1 MIKNKIKHSFVRA
14 IALICSVVAS
24 AVAAFILMMAPAI
37 AHHASGGE
45 APKSLLEGFV
55 TGLAHPVIGLDH
67 LAFVVA
73 IGLVAA
79 VLGRGVGVLAVF
91 LLAALVGTGLH
102 LASVNLPAPE
112 LVISASVLLFG
123 GLVATRRPLN
133 CLAVGALSAVAG
145 IFHGYAYGEAVVGA
159 QSSSVMAYLIGFTL
173 IQGAIAGLAY
183 LASRRALAGDRA
195 QSHTS
200 GTTAVKQAGFAI
212 CGAGA
217 VFLGSLLI

>member
-1 MIKNKIKHSFVRA
+1 MIKNKIRRSFVRA
-14 IALICSVVAS
+14 IALICS
-24 AVAAFILMMAPAI
+24 AVAASMLMMAPAI
-37 AHHASGGE
+37 AHHPSGGE

-79 VLGRGVGVLAVF
+79 VLGRGVGVLAAF
-91 LLAALVGTGLH
+91 LLAALAGTGLH

-112 LVISASVLLFG
+112 LVISVSVLLFG

-133 CLAVGALSAVAG
+133 LLAVMALSAVAG
-145 IFHGYAYGEAVVGA
+145 VFHGYAYGEAVVGA
-159 QSSSVMAYLIGFTL
+159 ESTSVMAYLIGFTL
-173 IQGAIAGLAY
+173 IQGAIAGIAY
-183 LASRRALAGDRA
+183 LLSGRALASDRA
-195 QSHTS
+195 KNHTS
-200 GTTAVKQAGFAI
+200 GMTAVKQAGFAI

-217 VFLGSLLI
+217 VFLGNLLVDLLV